1 MSSIP
6 ANIYPLST
14 AGEIAIPLDVARP
27 VGSMRVS
34 AVSTIPISTTLPA
47 DLNLCSVCFEED
59 AYLYTE
65 FPAPTITNNVV
76 AAGVF
81 YCKAG
86 VIADLYLPKDIAFKG
101 VSKDTLGFI
110 NVLETWVQMNNTGAY
125 GVS

>member
-27 VGSMRVS
+27 VGSMRVNALASGATS
-34 AVSTIPISTTLPA
+34 ASLPD

-65 FPAPTITNNVV
+65 LPAPAVSNNVV